1 MSNRKQSVVLDGRPW
16 HAESVE
22 DAYRAWR
29 SSPQGLSAVEVER
42 RQQEYGLNLLPEKG
56 PAPIWLIVVRQ
67 FISPLIYILVAAAV
81 VSAAI
86 GDLKDASFIAVVLAI
101 NAVIGAYQEAQAERS
116 SHALR
121 KMLRIHAQVERDG
134 EVREVMADEVVPG
147 DMVWL
152 ESGNRVPADVR
163 LTVAHGL
170 EIDESLLTGES
181 LAVTKDATW
190 TGPESATLADRRNM
204 AFAGAMVARGRG
216 KGLVVAT
223 GLSTQVGQLALD
235 VQASTGGKPPL
246 LVRMEKF
253 TNYVA
258 VGTLLASL
266 LIGALGILLWKYT
279 LIETFFFIIALAV
292 SAIPEGLPV
301 AMTVALAVATMRMA
315 RRNVIVRRLTAV
327 EGLGSCTLIATD
339 KTGTLTCN
347 ELTVREVTLP
357 GGATYQVSGEG
368 FVPEGQLL
376 RSGEPADL
384 KHDPGLGKLLQA
396 AVLCNE
402 ADLRHRD
409 GGWVWRGDAVD
420 IALLSLGHKAGRMR
434 ESLLE
439 QFPQVNEIP
448 FESERQ
454 FSATF
459 HQQGEG
465 TLVCVKGAPERL
477 LQMCAAS
484 LGEPAC
490 RQLEEVARGLAQR
503 GLRVLAVAEGAGMKS
518 LAAAD
523 LPTLPE
529 KLEFL
534 GFLAMID
541 PLRAGVRAAVAN
553 CHEAGVLVTMVTG
566 DHRVTALAIAR
577 DLGLAVREE
586 EVMTA
591 TEVEEKSDQ
600 ELAELVPQVRVFAR
614 VTPRQKLRIVEA
626 ARRAGH
632 FVAVT
637 GDGVNDAPALRAANI
652 GVAMGKAGTDVARE
666 AAELVIADDNFS
678 SIVGGIEEGR
688 IAYDNI
694 RKVIFLLISMGAA
707 ELLMVLLAVITGM
720 PIPLLPVQLL
730 WLNLVT
736 NGIQGVA
743 LAFEPGEGDS
753 LQRPPR
759 SPQEPI
765 FNRLMIERVLISVF
779 VVGLGGFL
787 VYTFALRLGWD
798 VVDARNLLL
807 LTMVLFENFHV
818 GNCRSESR
826 SAFTFSPLRSPV
838 LFFGTLGALLVHILG
853 MYVPFL
859 QTMLSTKST
868 DAEQWV
874 VALGVAVLIVPAVE
888 LHKWWWARRQVAA

>member
-1 MSNRKQSVVLDGRPW
+1 
-16 HAESVE
+16 
-22 DAYRAWR
+22 
-29 SSPQGLSAVEVER
+29 
-42 RQQEYGLNLLPEKG
+42 
-56 PAPIWLIVVRQ
+56 
-67 FISPLIYILVAAAV
+67 
-81 VSAAI
+81 
-86 GDLKDASFIAVVLAI
+86 
-101 NAVIGAYQEAQAERS
+101 
-116 SHALR
+116 
-121 KMLRIHAQVERDG
+121 
-134 EVREVMADEVVPG
+134 
-147 DMVWL
+147 
-152 ESGNRVPADVR
+152 
-163 LTVAHGL
+163 
-170 EIDESLLTGES
+170 
-181 LAVTKDATW
+181 
-190 TGPESATLADRRNM
+190 
-204 AFAGAMVARGRG
+204 
-216 KGLVVAT
+216 
-223 GLSTQVGQLALD
+223 
-235 VQASTGGKPPL
+235 
-246 LVRMEKF
+246 
-253 TNYVA
+253 
-258 VGTLLASL
+258 
-266 LIGALGILLWKYT
+266 
-279 LIETFFFIIALAV
+279 
-292 SAIPEGLPV
+292 
-301 AMTVALAVATMRMA
+301 
-315 RRNVIVRRLTAV
+315 
-327 EGLGSCTLIATD
+327 
-339 KTGTLTCN
+339 
-347 ELTVREVTLP
+347 
-357 GGATYQVSGEG
+357 
-368 FVPEGQLL
+368 
-376 RSGEPADL
+376 
-384 KHDPGLGKLLQA
+384 
-396 AVLCNE
+396 
-402 ADLRHRD
+402 
-409 GGWVWRGDAVD
+409 
-420 IALLSLGHKAGRMR
+420 
-434 ESLLE
+434 
-439 QFPQVNEIP
+439 
-448 FESERQ
+448 
-454 FSATF
+454 
-459 HQQGEG
+459 
-465 TLVCVKGAPERL
+465 
-477 LQMCAAS
+477 
-484 LGEPAC
+484 
-490 RQLEEVARGLAQR
+490 
-503 GLRVLAVAEGAGMKS
+503 
-518 LAAAD
+518 
-523 LPTLPE
+523 
-529 KLEFL
+529 
-534 GFLAMID
+534 
-541 PLRAGVRAAVAN
+541 
-553 CHEAGVLVTMVTG
+553 
-566 DHRVTALAIAR
+566 LAIAR
-577 DLGLAVREE
+577 DLDLAVREE

-787 VYTFALRLGWD
+787 VYTFALRCGWD